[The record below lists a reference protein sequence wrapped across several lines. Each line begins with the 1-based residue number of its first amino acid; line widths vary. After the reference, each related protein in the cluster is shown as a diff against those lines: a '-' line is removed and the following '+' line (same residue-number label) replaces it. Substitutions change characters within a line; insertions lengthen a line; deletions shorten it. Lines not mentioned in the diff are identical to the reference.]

1 MTPAG
6 PDDIDAALFTPS
18 PVVTNVY
25 EELLEAVHRGD
36 LLPGERISD
45 GELAKRYGV
54 SRSPVREALQRLR
67 DIGIIEAS
75 ASRFTRVAVVTPVQT
90 TQAYVVWLSLF
101 ATLVEEV
108 IESVPVETVELMEH
122 DMADFR
128 AAFDPWQPE
137 RIATANFVFFSRLM
151 ALTNNPILLRS
162 MTGVVH
168 VIRLGSLH
176 LPATIDLEKLAG
188 AHQTLVDAAREH
200 DLDKARVAVRAL
212 RTISIPLD

>member
-1 MTPAG
+1 
-6 PDDIDAALFTPS
+6 
-18 PVVTNVY
+18 
-25 EELLEAVHRGD
+25 
-36 LLPGERISD
+36 
-45 GELAKRYGV
+45 
-54 SRSPVREALQRLR
+54 
-67 DIGIIEAS
+67 
-75 ASRFTRVAVVTPVQT
+75 
-90 TQAYVVWLSLF
+90 
-101 ATLVEEV
+101 
-108 IESVPVETVELMEH
+108 
-122 DMADFR
+122 MADFR

>member
-1 MTPAG
+1 M
-6 PDDIDAALFTPS
+6 
-18 PVVTNVY
+18 TNVY

-108 IESVPVETVELMEH
+108 IESVPVETV
-122 DMADFR
+122 
-128 AAFDPWQPE
+128 
-137 RIATANFVFFSRLM
+137 
-151 ALTNNPILLRS
+151 
-162 MTGVVH
+162 
-168 VIRLGSLH
+168 
-176 LPATIDLEKLAG
+176 
-188 AHQTLVDAAREH
+188 
-200 DLDKARVAVRAL
+200 
-212 RTISIPLD
+212 